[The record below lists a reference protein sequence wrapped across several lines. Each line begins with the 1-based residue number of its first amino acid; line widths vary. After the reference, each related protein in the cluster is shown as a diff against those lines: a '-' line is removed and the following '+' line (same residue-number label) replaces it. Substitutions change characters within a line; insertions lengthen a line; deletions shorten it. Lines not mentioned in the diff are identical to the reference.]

1 MKLRFAASV
10 VGFLVVTILFWT
22 IAFLI
27 TAYMYDARDREAL
40 WADMLE
46 SGSKIALLSGPD
58 SGEMNAEMLMKQLAL
73 LKKERIVLIDTT
85 GRKLDSGGADASA
98 FAQSIDPADVAQVLS
113 GDILQRVDRP
123 NLFMAGF
130 AVTGQTLMLGGRPY
144 ALFIQAEALS
154 LFHDYG
160 KQLLTVVVDLL
171 LFYIVILCA
180 TPARKKQMQ
189 ALKNMVAAIRK
200 IARGDFNVT
209 FTALHNRGP
218 WGELSQSLNHMAVEL
233 NQMEQ
238 MRQEFISNVSHEI
251 QSPLTS
257 ISGFARAL
265 RNEQLNPEERL
276 HYLDIIETESKRLS
290 KLSDNLLKL
299 TSLESNHHPYE
310 PKPYR
315 LDKQLRRIVL
325 ACEPQWL
332 DKAIDMD
339 VDLEEVTVHADEDML
354 SQVWVNLIN
363 NCIKFTPDK
372 GTIGI
377 HLQRLADSAVI
388 RITDTGIGI
397 AQEDLEHIFE
407 RFYKADKSRNRSGKS
422 NGSGLG
428 LSIVKKIVE
437 MHHGSIQVQ
446 SRLGE
451 GTTFTVT
458 LPISS

>member
-1 MKLRFAASV
+1 
-10 VGFLVVTILFWT
+10 
-22 IAFLI
+22 
-27 TAYMYDARDREAL
+27 
-40 WADMLE
+40 
-46 SGSKIALLSGPD
+46 
-58 SGEMNAEMLMKQLAL
+58 
-73 LKKERIVLIDTT
+73 
-85 GRKLDSGGADASA
+85 
-98 FAQSIDPADVAQVLS
+98 
-113 GDILQRVDRP
+113 
-123 NLFMAGF
+123 MAGF

-407 RFYKADKSRNRSGKS
+407 RFYKADKSRNRSGTS